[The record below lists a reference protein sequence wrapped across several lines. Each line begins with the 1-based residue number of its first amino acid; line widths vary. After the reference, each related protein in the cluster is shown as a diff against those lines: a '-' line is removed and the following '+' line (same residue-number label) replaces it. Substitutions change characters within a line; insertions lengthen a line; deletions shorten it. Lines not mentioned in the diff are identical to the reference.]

1 MNFIVQKIKTMSLNK
16 NINTVQDYKDVLAV
30 VNGYVEGLKTGNV
43 AQLKN
48 TFHQDAVMY
57 GHLGKD
63 LSQGSIQNLYAYVEK
78 FGAAPNI
85 VTNVTVLHKTPT
97 TATVRVEMEHDAADE
112 DFTDYHSL
120 IKINGEWKVVAKLFH
135 LYER

>member
-1 MNFIVQKIKTMSLNK
+1 MSINK
-16 NINTVQDYKDVLAV
+16 NINTVQDYQDVLAV
-30 VNGYVEGLKTGNV
+30 VEGYVQGLKTGNV
-43 AQLKN
+43 EQLRK
-48 TFHQDAVMY
+48 TFYKDAVMY
-57 GHLGKD
+57 GHLGEE
-63 LSQGSIQNLYAYVEK
+63 LSQGSIENLYTYVEK

-85 VTNVTVLHKTPT
+85 VTHLTVLHKTPT

-135 LYER
+135 LYEK

>member
-1 MNFIVQKIKTMSLNK
+1 MSLNQ
-16 NINTVQDYKDVLAV
+16 NINTVQDYEDVLAAIQ
-30 VNGYVEGLKTGNV
+30 GYVNGLKTGNV
-43 AQLKN
+43 EELKK
-48 TFHQDAVMY
+48 TFHKNAVMY
-57 GHLGKD
+57 GHLGDD
-63 LSQGSIQNLYAYVEK
+63 LSEGSINNLYSYVEK

-85 VTNVTVLHKTPT
+85 KTNLTVLHKTPT

-135 LYER
+135 LYTK

>member
-1 MNFIVQKIKTMSLNK
+1 MSINK
-16 NINTVQDYKDVLAV
+16 NINTIQDYQDVLAV
-30 VNGYVEGLKTGNV
+30 VEGYVQGLKTGNV
-43 AQLKN
+43 EQLRK
-48 TFHQDAVMY
+48 TFYKDAVMY
-57 GHLGKD
+57 GHLGEE
-63 LSQGSIQNLYAYVEK
+63 LSQGSIENLYTYVEK

-85 VTNVTVLHKTPT
+85 VTHLTVLHKTPT

-135 LYER
+135 LYEK

>member
-1 MNFIVQKIKTMSLNK
+1 MSINK
-16 NINTVQDYKDVLAV
+16 NINSVQDYQDVLAV
-30 VNGYVEGLKTGNV
+30 VEGYVQGLKTGNV
-43 AQLKN
+43 EQLRK
-48 TFHQDAVMY
+48 TFYKDAVMY
-57 GHLGKD
+57 GHLGEE
-63 LSQGSIQNLYAYVEK
+63 LSQGSIENLYTYVEK

-85 VTNVTVLHKTPT
+85 VTHLTVLHKTPT

-135 LYER
+135 LYNK